1 MKSGD
6 SWTAHRTLDN
16 MLAVEEWGLSR
27 AVVLCKGNVTAGG
40 KVTYLP
46 LYMSMF
52 LEPERLPKSL
62 PFEVD
67 LTALE

>member
-1 MKSGD
+1 
-6 SWTAHRTLDN
+6 